1 MEVVMP
7 GRWLVLLLL
16 LTVAVRLPSPP
27 AMLQAGQP
35 VPPGRTAANNA
46 TRQAEQKVEPP
57 APIRQTISAAELQK
71 QADELLSLAQQVHA
85 DTQRAAQGMLDK
97 DLKERLKRI
106 EKLSK
111 KLRDELGL

>member
-1 MEVVMP
+1 MP

-16 LTVAVRLPSPP
+16 LTVAVRLPSAP
-27 AMLQAGQP
+27 AMLQSGHP
-35 VPPGRTAANNA
+35 IPPGQSAANNA

-57 APIRQTISAAELQK
+57 ASAGQTVSAAELQK
-71 QADELLSLAQQVHA
+71 QADELLSLAQQVRA
-85 DTQRAAQGMLDK
+85 DTARAAQGLIDK